1 MAKINHITIKDV
13 TRYLETIA
21 YLPELPTATE
31 DSADL
36 VSVNN
41 TLYVKQVTDGV
52 YSYGTIQAGG
62 APTGDAIDINVNL
75 EDISVESA
83 LDTGYLTTLPLDE
96 TTLTAL
102 QTNPRRSI
110 HVHGFANGTEVI
122 QGRYLY
128 SSDFI
133 IDSNSSYIYGAAD
146 VGFLSFFIVE
156 TSNDTDLSLELFF
169 GGPNLREYILFNP
182 DPDGPSLGIVT
193 FIGDTSS
200 SVVANPSE
208 AATSTLTKLTVD
220 DVVYGIPQGIS
231 VEANTSD
238 EATGTLNKLK
248 VANVTYAIPVV
259 EIEDLTSL

>member
-21 YLPELPTATE
+21 YLSELPTATE

-52 YSYGTIQAGG
+52 YSYGTIQAGD
-62 APTGDAIDINVNL
+62 APSEDAIDINVNL

-110 HVHGFANGTEVI
+110 HVHGFADGTEVI
-122 QGRYLY
+122 QGKYLY
-128 SSDFI
+128 SSDIVSDTNNGYF
-133 IDSNSSYIYGAAD
+133 YGAAD
-146 VGFLSFFIVE
+146 VGFLSLVIAE
-156 TSNDTDLSLELFF
+156 MGINTDFNLSLVL
-169 GGPNLREYILFNP
+169 GQNIREFLLFNP
-182 DPDGPSLGIVT
+182 NPDEPALGIIT

-220 DVVYGIPQGIS
+220 DVVYGIPQGTS